1 MPGNKDMCGNAKTL
15 LELESLVAG
24 VCATKNGDWRI
35 FLPSS
40 LQLPE
45 VRKKNIT
52 LSKKEKK
59 SPLHRLLYK

>member
-1 MPGNKDMCGNAKTL
+1 MPKHS

-24 VCATKNGDWRI
+24 VCATKNVIGGYSCPLVCNFQR
-35 FLPSS
+35 LK
-40 LQLPE
+40 
-45 VRKKNIT
+45 KKNIT